1 MKEYFSKSKKET
13 KKIAQDFAQQIIK
26 KKNKKAVII
35 SLEGD
40 LGSGKTTFL
49 QGFAKEIGV
58 EDIIKSQ
65 SFVIMKKYPIL
76 NKKGDIA
83 FKFFYH
89 FDVYRIQNPREILAL
104 GFKDIIKD
112 PRNIVAIEWGD
123 KIKKILPP
131 QTIRLKF
138 KYQDKNER
146 KIILINENNLYY
158 NEI

>member
-1 MKEYFSKSKKET
+1 MKEYFLKSKKET

-76 NKKGDIA
+76 NKKGDIT

-138 KYQDKNER
+138 KYQDKNGR